1 MLQKLNDKFKSRR
14 ISFEFCRKSSR
25 LNFYKRVGI
34 SSAETDPTGH
44 ITVFLTKKFMNVAE
58 TKEFNNALKCI
69 LAHELEHR
77 NQYKQK
83 LIVVDDSELS
93 EINYYLDLLEIE
105 AFAAE
110 ILMYCKMNNINPKV
124 ELGIFD
130 RLDDIILFYRENK
143 LTRTKSWKIFKQSIM
158 NKLN

>member
-1 MLQKLNDKFKSRR
+1 MLHELNDSYKSKR
-14 ISFEFCRKSSR
+14 ISFELCRKSSS

-34 SSAETDPTGH
+34 SSAETDSTGH
-44 ITVFLTKKFMNVAE
+44 ITVFLTNKFKSMVGS
-58 TKEFNNALKCI
+58 KEFNHALKCI

-77 NQYKQK
+77 KQYKQK
-83 LIVVDDSELS
+83 LVVVDDSDLS

-110 ILMYCKMNNINPKV
+110 ILMYCKINKINPKIQ
-124 ELGIFD
+124 LGIFD